1 MNVYLCAYVWGST
14 LVWVD
19 VCTRV
24 CVWVCMCVWEGG
36 GWCRLGRRGWWAC
49 CARIKC
55 RRCGADCIGNKN
67 KHAIA
72 FIPTHTHTRALN
84 AFLTKLHST
93 LSTHTHIHTRFVHKK
108 NASLERGT
116 VDGIVRPLEPAASC
130 FPAPNTTRHSLFLRR
145 PLTINPTFHCP
156 SEMIPPPLFTY
167 VPGTFFAATKH
178 ATKSRDSKT
187 LKTTEKRQKFNLQYG
202 KNL

>member
-1 MNVYLCAYVWGST
+1 MCICVRMYGARLLYGLMYAH
-14 LVWVD
+14 
-19 VCTRV
+19 V
-24 CVWVCMCVWEGG
+24 CVCECVCVFGRGVDGVGLEGG
-36 GWCRLGRRGWWAC
+36 GGGLAAHASSVGAVGRTAL
-49 CARIKC
+49 ATKT
-55 RRCGADCIGNKN
+55 NMQL
-67 KHAIA
+67 HSY
-72 FIPTHTHTRALN
+72 PHTHTHTRALN

-156 SEMIPPPLFTY
+156 SEMLPPPFHLRPWHIFRGHQT
-167 VPGTFFAATKH
+167 
-178 ATKSRDSKT
+178 RNQIER
-187 LKTTEKRQKFNLQYG
+187 LENI
-202 KNL
+202 KNG

>member
-1 MNVYLCAYVWGST
+1 MCICVRMYGARLLYGLMYAH
-14 LVWVD
+14 
-19 VCTRV
+19 V
-24 CVWVCMCVWEGG
+24 CVCECVCVFGRGVDGVGLEGG
-36 GWCRLGRRGWWAC
+36 GGGLAAHASSVGAVGRTAL
-49 CARIKC
+49 ATKT
-55 RRCGADCIGNKN
+55 NMQL
-67 KHAIA
+67 HSY
-72 FIPTHTHTRALN
+72 PHTHTHTRALN